1 MSTIRV
7 RQILSNLNVN
17 QKAALKKLLPAKVS
31 MPSVETQKYP
41 SALLNVLPDDAVGKY
56 AHLGILTEQLLRLP
70 SAEINMDALIEHMFG
85 YLSNFTED
93 IETKV
98 KASATTQPFLDCLV
112 VTRQALEKVLRSGAE
127 EGSLKYEEE
136 VVYESVAGH
145 PDMWNNTQVFEVKL
159 TGMLKDNWTS
169 FLFQVFAYGA
179 LMPSVKDVY
188 LVLPL
193 QKMVW
198 HYSLASWTKRTEF
211 RQFLTSWSTTAQTD
225 RVTAHLN
232 ASILCAAHSIGCH
245 IEKVPK
251 AKSKTPLTDT
261 IRGVC
266 HSPAPYQM
274 FLNGGRGGEIKI
286 EDKDIASALAL
297 VEQSGARI
305 FVHSEYMINL
315 SNKEVTDEN
324 EEENKEE
331 KEDEEENKTPWHERR
346 LNKNLTVTKAFGGK
360 GVVVHVGK
368 YTKILDKYK
377 SIAKQNGEKINEKDK
392 NDKYVKLSI
401 QEGLQNMRDMITH
414 CLEHATQECPLLLE
428 TPAGQGTEL
437 LTDMKEFLDF
447 VESFG
452 TPKLRACID
461 TCHVFAAGHDPKTY
475 IETALSRPGLVKLVH
490 YNDSLG
496 TCGSCV
502 DRHAPIFSGEGL
514 IGFPKMSE
522 IAALCTAHT
531 IPMIIE

>member
-17 QKAALKKLLPAKVS
+17 QKTALKKLLPKAP

-70 SAEINMDALIEHMFG
+70 SAEINMDSLVEHMFG
-85 YLSNFTED
+85 YLSEYTD
-93 IETKV
+93 AMETKV
-98 KASATTQPFLDCLV
+98 KTSATTQPYLDCVLA
-112 VTRQALEKVLRSGAE
+112 TRQALEKVLRSGAE

-145 PDMWNNTQVFEVKL
+145 PDMWNKTQVFEVKT

-179 LMPSVKDVY
+179 LIPTVKDVY

-198 HYSLASWTKRTEF
+198 HYSLAGWTKRTEF

-232 ASILCAAHSIGCH
+232 ATVLCSMHSIGCH
-245 IEKVPK
+245 IEKVKK

-261 IRGVC
+261 IRGVA
-266 HSPAPYQM
+266 HSSAPFQM

-286 EDKDIASALAL
+286 EDSDIASALAL

-305 FVHSEYMINL
+305 FVHSEYLINL
-315 SNKEVTDEN
+315 ANKDN
-324 EEENKEE
+324 EDK
-331 KEDEEENKTPWHERR
+331 WHEKM
-346 LNKNLTVTKAFGGK
+346 LNKNLQVTKAFGGK

-368 YTKILDKYK
+368 SCKLDK
-377 SIAKQNGEKINEKDK
+377 AEAVE
-392 NDKYVKLSI
+392 V
-401 QEGLQNMRDMITH
+401 MRGAITR
-414 CLEHATQECPLLLE
+414 CLEHATPECPLLLE

-437 LTDMKEFLDF
+437 LTDMNEFLDF
-447 VESFG
+447 VQSFN

-475 IETALSRPGLVKLVH
+475 IEEALKRPGLVKLVH

-502 DRHAPIFSGEGL
+502 DRHAPIHSGEGR

-522 IAALCTAHT
+522 IATLCTANS